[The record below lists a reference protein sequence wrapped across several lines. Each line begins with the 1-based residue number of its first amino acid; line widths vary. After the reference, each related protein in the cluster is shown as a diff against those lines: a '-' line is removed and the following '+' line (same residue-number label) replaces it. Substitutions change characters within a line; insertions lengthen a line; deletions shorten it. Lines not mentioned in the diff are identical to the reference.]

1 MFEQQLKSVNW
12 QSPPWSIH
20 YPEMK
25 NIMEDRPCV
34 PVYNKVTN
42 NSYCQG
48 KFIDASDEDIKKW
61 MLKTIKIFA
70 KLNKVFLY

>member
-25 NIMEDRPCV
+25 NIMEDHPCV

-61 MLKTIKIFA
+61 MDTVEN
-70 KLNKVFLY
+70 NKNIC